1 MLDGRVVLVTGVD
14 QPLGG
19 GIAAALGERGARV
32 VDSPHPDVDALVHA
46 SIEPAALVPRRFT
59 DSDDQVWSQVWEGT
73 MRTALRLCQTL
84 HPHLVRSGSGRVVFV
99 VPTLG
104 MSGAASM
111 APLATAAEGLRV
123 FAKSTAR
130 QWGQDG
136 ITVNCVAVAPELTG
150 IEPGVVGAAALSSPA
165 LGSAGDPQRD
175 IGPIVAFLCSEASHF
190 LTGATL
196 SADGGG
202 WMA

>member
-1 MLDGRVVLVTGVD
+1 MLVTGVD

-32 VDSPHPDVDALVHA
+32 VDSPHPDVDAFVHA
-46 SIEPAALVPRRFT
+46 YIEPAALVPRRFM
-59 DSDDQVWSQVWEGT
+59 DSDDELWSQVWEGT
-73 MRTALRLCQTL
+73 MRTALRLCRTL
-84 HPHLVRSGSGRVVFV
+84 HPHLVRSGRGRVVFV

-104 MSGAASM
+104 MSGAANM

-130 QWGQDG
+130 QWGEDR

-150 IEPGVVGAAALSSPA
+150 IEAGVVGAAALSSPA
-165 LGSAGDPQRD
+165 LGGAGDPARD

-202 WMA
+202 WMV

>member
-1 MLDGRVVLVTGVD
+1 MLDGRVVLVTGVE

-19 GIAAALGERGARV
+19 GIAAALAEQGARV
-32 VDSPHPDVDALVHA
+32 VDSPQPDLDALVHA
-46 SIEPAALVPRRFT
+46 HIEPAALVPRRFT
-59 DSDDQVWSQVWEGT
+59 ESDDELLSDVWEGT
-73 MRTALRLCQTL
+73 MRMALRLCQAVY
-84 HPHLVRSGSGRVVFV
+84 PHLVRSGSGRVVFV

-104 MSGAASM
+104 MSGAANL
-111 APLATAAEGLRV
+111 APLATASEGLRV

-136 ITVNCVAVAPELTG
+136 ITVNCVAVSPVLAGVDESATG
-150 IEPGVVGAAALSSPA
+150 DMALSAPA
-165 LGSAGDPQRD
+165 LGGPGQPADVA
-175 IGPIVAFLCSEASHF
+175 PIVAFLCSKSSHF